1 MNQKLATN
9 MNNYTIERLDKTIDE
24 AAVPFLVTAKVL
36 ALRGNDDDEDDI
48 RSEPLVTPWY
58 VKVCLLLYV
67 FGFFISVNHLLDR
80 YDYNNNS
87 IRSSWKSWK
96 PFSNNPSSSKSMP
109 PVETFLLGIFSENN
123 NEGASRRGIIRQNYI
138 QKKGGERVC
147 SLGQYLEANRAK
159 TKIPCQVAYT
169 FIVGEEGQDRGPHH
183 DCPDCTFLK
192 VDDAELEEK
201 GLAFVHYAASMP
213 TAWAHFDK
221 ILKMDDTSAYL
232 TFLSTLVEDWGL
244 ENNIRTTRASSSS
257 FRPKS
262 TTTTRGP
269 LKHPHMM
276 EFVDAEHPAGST
288 NDLVYGSPYIPTRRN
303 SIFNRGQV
311 YFMTMELAK
320 YISTRMDQNASASWL
335 NSHLLTN
342 LRPKEKVDVDSAKVL
357 LRKNGVVANTLAGRA
372 MG

>member
-1 MNQKLATN
+1 
-9 MNNYTIERLDKTIDE
+9 MNNFTIERLDKTIDE

-36 ALRGNDDDEDDI
+36 ALRGNDDDEYEDRPAPI
-48 RSEPLVTPWY
+48 VAPWY

-67 FGFFISVNHLLDR
+67 FGFFVSVNHLLGR

-87 IRSSWKSWK
+87 IRSSWKSWH
-96 PFSNNPSSSKSMP
+96 PFSNNPSSSKSKSSG
-109 PVETFLLGIFSENN
+109 ETFLLGIFSENN
-123 NEGASRRGIIRQNYI
+123 KEGASRRGIIRQNYI
-138 QKKGGERVC
+138 KKKGGDRVC
-147 SLGQYLEANRAK
+147 SLGQYLEANRAGK
-159 TKIPCQVAYT
+159 DIPCQVAYT

-213 TAWAHFDK
+213 TAWARFDN

-232 TFLSTLVEDWGL
+232 TFLSTLVKDWGL
-244 ENNIRTTRASSSS
+244 ENNTLTERTSSS
-257 FRPKS
+257 RPKS
-262 TTTTRGP
+262 TTRGP

-288 NDLVYGSPYIPTRRN
+288 NNLVYGSPYIPTRRN

-311 YFMTMELAK
+311 YFMTMELAS
-320 YISTRMDQNASASWL
+320 YISTKMDQNASASWL

-342 LRPKEKVDVDSAKVL
+342 LKPKQKVDDSAKIL
-357 LRKNGVVANTLAGRA
+357 LRKNGMVANTLAGRA